1 MSLTLDLS
9 ERLAAM
15 NIDAATRASLRE
27 LQPLIA
33 EHIDAA
39 IDSAYQQIL
48 RFPEVKRIYS
58 SISLDEAKRA
68 QRQHWLDDIFAATF
82 TEAQLAHSV
91 AMVEA
96 RQRSGLPMRW
106 YFVFWAVILV
116 RLLEA
121 IAQAYRRRPER
132 LQAQLVATVR
142 AILFDIEIFAAV
154 YTHAAE
160 TVAAAE
166 LNKHAEGFEREVSN
180 LVKSV
185 AASALQLHETAQ
197 SMSSAASR
205 PPARHGRHLTPERD
219 RQQCRCRG
227 HDDRAS
233 DVVDSGDRP
242 AGRAIHQVAG
252 TAVEEAQRT
261 DALVRGLVEAGSRI
275 GDVVK
280 LIKDIASQTNLLAL
294 NATIEAA
301 RAGEAGR
308 GFAVV
313 AGEVKNLATQTGKA
327 TDEIAA
333 QIVAV
338 QNATQRCR
346 QCHSGHQ
353 RHHRPDQRDH
363 LGHRRSSRATAHS
376 DPANRPEG
384 PRGHPQQRR
393 CQQQHGGG
401 NRFGRADRQCGR
413 SGCERNGG
421 ADARS
426 RAAQPSGGSVRNA
439 DPAHG
444 LTDGRGGLS
453 TWTPP

>member
-1 MSLTLDLS
+1 VSLTLDLS

-15 NIDAATRASLRE
+15 NIDTATRACLRE
-27 LQPLIA
+27 LRPLIA

-39 IDSAYQQIL
+39 IDNAYDQIL
-48 RFPEVKRIYS
+48 RFPEVKRIYGG
-58 SISLDEAKRA
+58 ISLDEAKRS

-96 RQRSGLPMRW
+96 RQRSGLAMRW

-116 RLLEA
+116 HLLEA
-121 IAQAYRRRPER
+121 ITRASRRRPER
-132 LQAQLVATVR
+132 LQAQLAATVR

-160 TVAAAE
+160 NAAAADLDE
-166 LNKHAEGFEREVSN
+166 HAVGFEREVSN

-185 AASALQLHETAQ
+185 AASVMQLHETAQ
-197 SMSSAASR
+197 SMSSAA
-205 PPARHGRHLTPERD
+205 AQTTGQAKTALDAGAETAGNAEAVANTTEQLTASIQEI
-219 RQQCRCRG
+219 G
-227 HDDRAS
+227 HRVAQS
-233 DVVDSGDRP
+233 TK
-242 AGRAIHQVAG
+242 VAG

-280 LIKDIASQTNLLAL
+280 LIKNIASQTNLLAL

-301 RAGEAGR
+301 RAGEAGK

-338 QNATQRCR
+338 QNAARDAVNAIQGISATISQISEITSAIAEAIEQQRSATQEIV
-346 QCHSGHQ
+346 Q
-353 RHHRPDQRDH
+353 RVHEVT
-363 LGHRRSSRATAHS
+363 RSSGVANSSMAAVTDSAEQTGSAAVQVATGM
-376 DPANRPEG
+376 E
-384 PRGHPQQRR
+384 
-393 CQQQHGGG
+393 
-401 NRFGRADRQCGR
+401 
-413 SGCERNGG
+413 
-421 ADARS
+421 
-426 RAAQPSGGSVRNA
+426 
-439 DPAHG
+439 G
-444 LTDGRGGLS
+444 LTHEADLLS
-453 TWTPP
+453 IQVDQFVTKIRRTG

>member
-1 MSLTLDLS
+1 VSLTLDLS

-15 NIDAATRASLRE
+15 NIDTATRACLRE
-27 LQPLIA
+27 LRPLIA

-39 IDSAYQQIL
+39 IDNAYDQIL
-48 RFPEVKRIYS
+48 RFPEVKRIYGG
-58 SISLDEAKRA
+58 ISLDEAKRS

-96 RQRSGLPMRW
+96 RQRSGLAMRW

-116 RLLEA
+116 HLLEA
-121 IAQAYRRRPER
+121 ITRASRRRPER
-132 LQAQLVATVR
+132 LQAQLAATVR

-160 TVAAAE
+160 NAAAADLDE
-166 LNKHAEGFEREVSN
+166 HAVGFEREVSN

-185 AASALQLHETAQ
+185 AASVMQLHETAQ
-197 SMSSAASR
+197 SMSSAA
-205 PPARHGRHLTPERD
+205 AQTTGQAKTALDAGAETAGNAEAVANTTEQLTASIQEI
-219 RQQCRCRG
+219 G
-227 HDDRAS
+227 HRVAQS
-233 DVVDSGDRP
+233 TK
-242 AGRAIHQVAG
+242 VAG

-280 LIKDIASQTNLLAL
+280 LIKNIASQTNLLAL

-301 RAGEAGR
+301 RAGEAGK

-333 QIVAV
+333 QLVAV
-338 QNATQRCR
+338 QNATRDAVNAIQGISATIGQISEITSAIAEAIEQQRSAT
-346 QCHSGHQ
+346 QEIVQ
-353 RHHRPDQRDH
+353 RVHEVT
-363 LGHRRSSRATAHS
+363 RSSGVANSSMAAVTDSAEQTGSAAVQVATGM
-376 DPANRPEG
+376 E
-384 PRGHPQQRR
+384 
-393 CQQQHGGG
+393 
-401 NRFGRADRQCGR
+401 
-413 SGCERNGG
+413 
-421 ADARS
+421 
-426 RAAQPSGGSVRNA
+426 
-439 DPAHG
+439 G
-444 LTDGRGGLS
+444 LTHEADLLS
-453 TWTPP
+453 IQVDQFVTKIRRTG